1 MLEVLHEAGLADDGL
16 DGAFED
22 QIQVTQALPGLS
34 RWQPGGR
41 LADFGVMADGLGVGL
56 VVLGALDPVIEIIL
70 VLVQVTDAS
79 RSINRLS
86 TSVASKP
93 PGDTV

>member
-1 MLEVLHEAGLADDGL
+1 MT
-16 DGAFED
+16 
-22 QIQVTQALPGLS
+22 VTPAACNAVTAASDAL
-34 RWQPGGR
+34 
-41 LADFGVMADGLGVGL
+41 
-56 VVLGALDPVIEIIL
+56 VLGALDPVIEIIL